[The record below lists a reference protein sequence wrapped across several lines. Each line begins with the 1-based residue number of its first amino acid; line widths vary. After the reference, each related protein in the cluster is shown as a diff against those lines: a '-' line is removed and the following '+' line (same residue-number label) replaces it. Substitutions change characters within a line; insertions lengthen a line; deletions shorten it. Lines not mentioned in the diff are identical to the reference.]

1 MNYLKINFKESY
13 KEFIL
18 FLKSNDFTKAII
30 LVLGIIVPIGIGIYV
45 GYFEIGLALALG
57 ALLSSPSD
65 VTGSFRNRNF
75 GILLSALFA
84 VIASLIGGFLN
95 PLDWITIPILGVIM
109 FAFSYFAVYGFRA
122 SLISF
127 SGLFALVLSFAN
139 ISNVLEFYER
149 ALFIGLGGI
158 WYLFLT
164 VIYHKINPKA
174 ETEQFLSQGLDLTSK
189 YLEIRGKLWDSNS
202 NREELQKR
210 ILELQ
215 ADLNVNHE
223 KLREILITSRKSSG
237 SSNFERKRLLIFI
250 QLIDILELAMA
261 NPVDYEKMDEILSKH
276 PEKRQLFQT
285 LTFEMASRMK
295 HISESLLQSK
305 KLNST
310 NLLKEY
316 LHKIKKH
323 IDNVST
329 LEEIGSLEG
338 SILLKNLYDY
348 QCKQVEKIIKVERI
362 LSNKD
367 FKDLSFL
374 KSVDAQR
381 FISHQEYDLNI
392 LSENFSLKS
401 AIFKHSLRLALV
413 VMVGFTI
420 GAYFSLQNAY
430 WILLTI
436 IVIMRPNYGLTKE
449 RSKQR
454 ILGTLIGGVIATGI
468 VLLIQDTKVYAVL
481 GILSLVIAFS
491 MVQRNYKTSATFIT
505 LSVVFIYALLKPDV
519 LNVIQYRIIDTIIGA
534 GLAAIGNAIL
544 WPSWEYFSINS
555 VIGESLKANKEY
567 LFSIQKYYQEKGA
580 VPTSYKLSRK
590 RAFLASG
597 NLSTA
602 FQRMTQEPK
611 SKQMHLD
618 KFYEVVVLNHTF
630 LSSIA
635 SMGTYIQNH
644 PTTKASNYFNDYI
657 EGISHNLNIANGLIT
672 EKGYAE
678 TLDSNNRIEAQH
690 YFDQRFES
698 LNSTSEET
706 ESNNEL
712 QGISNTEQLQEAQLI
727 TSQLKWLFSLSE
739 KIIKRVS
746 IIELEKE

>member
-1 MNYLKINFKESY
+1 MKINFNESY
-13 KEFIL
+13 KEAIL
-18 FLKSNDFTKAII
+18 FLKSTDFTKAII
-30 LVLGIIVPIGIGIYV
+30 LGFGIIVPIVIGIYL
-45 GYFEIGLALALG
+45 GYFEIGLAIALG

-65 VTGSFRNRNF
+65 VTGSFRNKNF

-84 VIASLIGGFLN
+84 VIASLIGGLLDPLN
-95 PLDWITIPILGVIM
+95 WITVPILGVIM
-109 FAFSYFAVYGFRA
+109 FGFSYFAVYGFRA

-158 WYLFLT
+158 WYLFLR
-164 VIYHKINPKA
+164 VIWHIINPKA
-174 ETEQFLSQGLDLTSK
+174 ETEQFLSQSLELTSK

-215 ADLNVNHE
+215 TDLNVNHE
-223 KLREILITSRKSSG
+223 TLREILISSRKSSG
-237 SSNFERKRLLIFI
+237 NSNYERKRLLIFI
-250 QLIDILELAMA
+250 QLVDILELAMA

-285 LTFEMASRMK
+285 LTFEMASRLK
-295 HISESLLQSK
+295 YISESLLQHE
-305 KLNST
+305 KLNNT
-310 NLLKEY
+310 NLLEEN

-323 IDNVST
+323 VDDVSPLVET
-329 LEEIGSLEG
+329 EALEN

-348 QCKQVEKIIKVERI
+348 QCKQVEKILKVERI
-362 LSNKD
+362 LSNENIKE
-367 FKDLSFL
+367 LSFV
-374 KSVDAQR
+374 KNVDAQR

-401 AIFKHSLRLALV
+401 VIFKHSLRLALV
-413 VMVGFTI
+413 VMIGFTI
-420 GAYFSLQNAY
+420 GAYFSVQNAY

-436 IVIMRPNYGLTKE
+436 IVIMRPNYGLTKQ

-454 ILGTLIGGVIATGI
+454 IIGTLTGGAIATGI
-468 VLLIQDTKVYAVL
+468 VLLIQDTTVYAVL
-481 GILSLVIAFS
+481 GIGSLVLAFS

-505 LSVVFIYALLKPDV
+505 LSVVFIYALLQPDV

-534 GLAAIGNAIL
+534 GLAALGNAVL

-567 LFSIQKYYQEKGA
+567 LFSIQKYYQDKGA
-580 VPTSYKLSRK
+580 VPTSYKLSRR

-597 NLSTA
+597 NLSSA

-618 KFYEVVVLNHTF
+618 KFYEVVVLSHTF
-630 LSSIA
+630 LSSLA

-644 PTTKASNYFNDYI
+644 PTTEATNYFDDYI
-657 EGISHNLNIANGLIT
+657 EGISHNLNIANGLIS
-672 EKGYAE
+672 EKVYAE
-678 TLDSNNRIEAQH
+678 TLDSSNRIEAQD
-690 YFDQRFES
+690 YFNNRFDSINNASGEIDS
-698 LNSTSEET
+698 ANSS
-706 ESNNEL
+706 SK
-712 QGISNTEQLQEAQLI
+712 ISNTDQLQEVQLI
-727 TSQLKWLFSLSE
+727 NSQLKWLYSLSE

-746 IIELEKE
+746 IIDLAKS